1 MDQLWVSILQRCPS
15 LRCPFRE
22 STVLFKLLKDT
33 MNSLRP
39 CPHKSG
45 NFEDAYVLLPTLV
58 WIGCLKPFWRAV
70 LKDVVLVSG
79 FTDFVSMKGRLM

>member
-1 MDQLWVSILQRCPS
+1 
-15 LRCPFRE
+15 
-22 STVLFKLLKDT
+22 

-79 FTDFVSMKGRLM
+79 FTDFVSMKG

>member
-1 MDQLWVSILQRCPS
+1 
-15 LRCPFRE
+15 
-22 STVLFKLLKDT
+22 

-45 NFEDAYVLLPTLV
+45 NFETAYFLLPTLV

-70 LKDVVLVSG
+70 LKDVVLVSERSINVEKNIICG
-79 FTDFVSMKGRLM
+79 SKNICINVDL

>member
-1 MDQLWVSILQRCPS
+1 
-15 LRCPFRE
+15 
-22 STVLFKLLKDT
+22 

-45 NFEDAYVLLPTLV
+45 NFEDAYVLLPKLV

-79 FTDFVSMKGRLM
+79 FTDFVSMKGRLIM